1 MFCQA
6 GACQGRADQ
15 ISRKQEAIMSP
26 NCPPSLC
33 NALDEKSPLRRV
45 RRRQQLWHLWPR
57 RRCRSRSGRT
67 CLLLMKLHRLKKRRA
82 SATLYLSL
90 FPSSESVGFSF
101 SHPRCRIPCSACGLP
116 FPAAA
121 LWFFTHFDC
130 TSAVRSQSSWIL
142 DFLGHGFQWQR
153 WKHLYS
159 SLIKTL
165 ACSFCHVKFVK
176 GTIQQIF
183 VPMRI

>member
-67 CLLLMKLHRLKKRRA
+67 CLLMKLHRLKKA
-82 SATLYLSL
+82 ESVGDSVICISL

-130 TSAVRSQSSWIL
+130 TVHFCCPLPVEL
-142 DFLGHGFQWQR
+142 D
-153 WKHLYS
+153 S
-159 SLIKTL
+159 
-165 ACSFCHVKFVK
+165 
-176 GTIQQIF
+176 
-183 VPMRI
+183 

>member
-67 CLLLMKLHRLKKRRA
+67 CLLLMKLHRLKKA
-82 SATLYLSL
+82 
-90 FPSSESVGFSF
+90 ESVGDSVSLSLSQQRIGRFLVFSPSVPHSLLRLRF
-101 SHPRCRIPCSACGLP
+101 TFPRRRFMVLHSLRLHFCCPLP
-116 FPAAA
+116 
-121 LWFFTHFDC
+121 
-130 TSAVRSQSSWIL
+130 VEL
-142 DFLGHGFQWQR
+142 D
-153 WKHLYS
+153 S
-159 SLIKTL
+159 
-165 ACSFCHVKFVK
+165 
-176 GTIQQIF
+176 
-183 VPMRI
+183 